1 MTRIPHIRTCT
12 RDKELQLQLE
22 EEQRKER
29 ELNRRDAALKA
40 KLTAEARVRCVY
52 VTRSI
57 SYIYADGTIISMDR
71 FFDQMAPKITR
82 DRRRSGAGGGRRWPA
97 SWSGTPS
104 WRPCAC
110 APRSCCG

>member
-1 MTRIPHIRTCT
+1 MNHKHNIRTYI

-52 VTRSI
+52 DTCFI
-57 SYIYADGTIISMDR
+57 S
-71 FFDQMAPKITR
+71 
-82 DRRRSGAGGGRRWPA
+82 
-97 SWSGTPS
+97 
-104 WRPCAC
+104 
-110 APRSCCG
+110 